1 MGAESGGGA
10 EEDAFASRGLELARG
25 VGPFAAT
32 SDFVIRDSSYAGRE
46 ASLAE
51 EGGGGETPHSKG
63 RGVLRFAWNDTL

>member
-25 VGPFAAT
+25 VGSFAAT
-32 SDFVIRDSSYAGRE
+32 LDFVIRDSSYAGRE

-51 EGGGGETPHSKG
+51 EDAALQGE
-63 RGVLRFAWNDTL
+63 RGSSFRLE